1 MEKIKLMGVAMGFGI
16 IAMLAVMEVIVLISP
31 WNNGV
36 YVLSLM
42 WIVGNI
48 YLNKKIYEIEPYY
61 SLRGLLWMKLFIA
74 IIMVA
79 FNVEIIRAVGN
90 VVGSGFVGLKIFLAM
105 PIIVLSVVL
114 LLMIF
119 FLVSLIRAVIEL
131 GIEKR

>member
-1 MEKIKLMGVAMGFGI
+1 MGFGI
-16 IAMLAVMEVIVLISP
+16 IAMLVVMEVIVLISP

-36 YVLSLM
+36 YVLSFM

-90 VVGSGFVGLKIFLAM
+90 VVGLEFVGLKIFLAM
-105 PIIVLSVVL
+105 PIIVLLGVL

-119 FLVSLIRAVIEL
+119 FLVSLIRAVVEL
-131 GIEKR
+131 GTEKR